1 MPFRDISGHRQL
13 FELIGRAA
21 ARGTLPPSLIFAGP
35 DGVGKRMAAV
45 ALAQLLNCLGSHGPI
60 ASGAERAA
68 KGERSEAS
76 LAGYGGP
83 RHSREDACG
92 ECAACRRIARGVHA
106 DVLIVEP
113 GDTGAIKVD
122 QVRDAIERSA
132 YRPFEGRRRVV
143 IIDDADAVLPEAQNA
158 LLKTLEEPPPASTF
172 ILVTSR
178 PDMLLPT
185 VRSRC
190 QRTRFGRLAPADVA
204 AVLMRDHGY
213 AEEDA
218 HAAAALS
225 DGSIGAAL
233 EEGTEEFVEARNAA
247 ALMLQTVASATEPRR
262 RLDGARAL
270 AGAGRDSS
278 DRDELARRLY
288 ALSSMLR
295 DLAVLLSRADE
306 RRLANADL
314 EPQLRGLLRSFD
326 GERALRGFEAV
337 DRALAA
343 LDRNASPKIVADWL
357 AFQI

>member
-1 MPFRDISGHRQL
+1 MAFRDITGHHPL
-13 FELIGRAA
+13 FERLGRAA
-21 ARGTLPPSLIFAGP
+21 TRGTLPPSLIFAGP
-35 DGVGKRMAAV
+35 EGVGKRMAAV
-45 ALAQLLNCLGSHGPI
+45 ALAQLFNCLAPRD
-60 ASGAERAA
+60 ASDGHPD
-68 KGERSEAS
+68 S
-76 LAGYGGP
+76 
-83 RHSREDACG
+83 CG

-106 DVLIVEP
+106 DVLVVEP
-113 GDTGAIKVD
+113 GDTGSIKVD

-143 IIDDADAVLPEAQNA
+143 ILDDADAMLPEAQNA

-178 PDMLLPT
+178 PDVLLPT
-185 VRSRC
+185 VLSRC
-190 QRTRFGRLAPADVA
+190 QRVRFGRLAPSDVA
-204 AVLMRDHGY
+204 AVLMRDHGF
-213 AEEDA
+213 AGTDA

-233 EEGTEEFVEARNAA
+233 EGGTEAFVEARAA
-247 ALMLQTVASATEPRR
+247 ASAMLKRVSGAADPRQR
-262 RLDGARAL
+262 L
-270 AGAGRDSS
+270 AGAAELAGARREV
-278 DRDELARRLY
+278 DRGELARRLY

-295 DLAVLLSRADE
+295 DVAILASSGDE

-314 EPQLRGLLRSFD
+314 KPQLQALLRSFD
-326 GERALRGFEAV
+326 RGRVLNAFGAV